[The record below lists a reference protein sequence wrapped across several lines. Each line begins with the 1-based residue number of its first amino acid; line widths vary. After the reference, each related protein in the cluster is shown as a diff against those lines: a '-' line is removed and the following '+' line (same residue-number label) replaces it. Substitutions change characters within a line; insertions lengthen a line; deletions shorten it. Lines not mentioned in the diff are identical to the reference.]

1 MKYSLHTSTRRLS
14 TKDVVLS
21 LVITTGIPE
30 SFNRLTN
37 ASAQLI
43 DVFLMNEL
51 MNRLPNQTVATTRG

>member
-37 ASAQLI
+37 ASAQLT